1 MNKNLFRLGVA
12 SLMAVSLAGCGKSG
26 ELSKAELQEV
36 NTNLS
41 AQVVTQNNTIKQ
53 LKEIIANYNP
63 NDSNVQGIDEYF
75 ALASSEGAYLE
86 FDGKINIDN
95 PITVSPSRAIQNETL
110 LRLTNDISFS
120 PNQNWIVRASS
131 GHMELS
137 HSSGVYGEVDCYEY
151 LDKAYTSSV
160 YEDYIEPHFKA
171 IRGELVGTPTNIFL
185 ASGEH
190 AGKQATARLKV
201 AKLKDGTLHL
211 QEEEM
216 TEPYNEATLADIN
229 QTQIV
234 EETVSDAESSSE
246 EVSTDVSVEN
256 TSEVVD
262 ESATAE
268 SSAETEVHE
277 GDVAPENLAAGELT
291 GEVIT
296 QDEADTLEVDD
307 YLYTV
312 ALAMYSGND
321 GVTNVVVFKFF
332 YPESTNPAENST
344 KAEFVGSTI
353 KSFSINGNPL
363 TLQ

>member
-1 MNKNLFRLGVA
+1 MNKNLVRLGIA
-12 SLMAVSLAGCGKSG
+12 SLVAVSLAGCGKSG
-26 ELSKAELQEV
+26 ELSKSELQEI

-63 NDSNVQGIDEYF
+63 NDSNVQGIDKYF
-75 ALASSEGAYLE
+75 SMASSEGAYLE

-110 LRLTNDISFS
+110 LRLTNDISFA

-229 QTQIV
+229 QTQMV
-234 EETVSDAESSSE
+234 EETIAESESSSE
-246 EVSTDVSVEN
+246 EVS
-256 TSEVVD
+256 
-262 ESATAE
+262 AE
-268 SSAETEVHE
+268 SSSESTEGTVNESSESSESSEAAVPE
-277 GDVAPENLAAGELT
+277 GEVAPENLAAGELT
-291 GEVIT
+291 GEIIT
-296 QDEADTLEVDD
+296 QDEADTLEIDD

-321 GVTNVVVFKFF
+321 GVTNIVVFKFF